1 MVQVL
6 LTIPGCGEISAWT
19 IRAYTDDI
27 GRYGSSKKYAS
38 YAGLVP
44 WVQGSN
50 EVVRYGKITKRGP
63 EELRTAL
70 VQVVMGMLRLK
81 KTTVGWRLIKRYEE
95 MKRNKGSGKS
105 ITASARK
112 VAVMIWHMLSEDKE
126 FEEGLMS
133 DEKTMK
139 QVEPKKSTASIL
151 AEKASSIDE
160 NLKTVCAKPRGA
172 KSKEPVLPERKKKKA
187 G

>member
-1 MVQVL
+1 MVQLL

-19 IRAYTDDI
+19 IRRAYTDDI
-27 GRYGSSKKYAS
+27 GRYVSSKKYAS

-81 KTTVGWRLIKRYEE
+81 KTTIGWRLMKRYEE

-112 VAVMIWHMLSEDKE
+112 VAVMIWHML
-126 FEEGLMS
+126 
-133 DEKTMK
+133 
-139 QVEPKKSTASIL
+139 
-151 AEKASSIDE
+151 
-160 NLKTVCAKPRGA
+160 RGQR
-172 KSKEPVLPERKKKKA
+172 V
-187 G
+187 